1 MDKKVSII
9 LSTYNEA
16 LFIEKTINE
25 IFKSI
30 ENVEIV
36 LVDDNSKDGTLEK
49 VKSIDNRNLKFISRN
64 SRGLASAFLLG
75 MINTDG
81 DYVGWTDSNMPQLI
95 PLFKEMVKKLNEY
108 DVVLLSRYIDG
119 GGDQRSRIRILSS
132 KVINFICRLLLGNEI
147 KDYTSSIFLMK
158 RNVLIHGV
166 PIAYGHGEFFI
177 EFLYKIKKNGIK
189 IYELPYVQPPDAEGS
204 KTASSIIR
212 FFTLGLSY
220 LTRILIIRFRKN

>member
-1 MDKKVSII
+1 MDKKISII

-16 LFIEKTINE
+16 TIIEESINKIFNTI
-25 IFKSI
+25 K
-30 ENVEIV
+30 NVEV
-36 LVDDNSKDGTLEK
+36 VVVDDNSTDGTLK
-49 VKSIDNRNLKFISRN
+49 ILNSIENKNLKVYSRK

-81 DYVGWTDSNMPQLI
+81 DYVGWTDSNMPQLTYH
-95 PLFKEMVKKLNEY
+95 FKEMINKLDSY
-108 DVVLLSRYIDG
+108 DVILLSRYIEG
-119 GGDQRSRIRILSS
+119 GGDQRSKMRILSS
-132 KVINFICRLLLGNEI
+132 KIINFICRLFLGSGI
-147 KDYTSSIFLMK
+147 KDYTSSIFIMR

-189 IYELPYVQPPDAEGS
+189 IYELPYVQPPDLEGS

-220 LTRILIIRFRKN
+220 LIRILIIRFRKN

>member
-16 LFIEKTINE
+16 IVIEKTINE

-36 LVDDNSKDGTLEK
+36 LVDDNSEDGTLEK
-49 VKSIDNRNLKFISRN
+49 VKSINNKNLKIISRN

-75 MINTDG
+75 MINTNG
-81 DYVGWTDSNMPQLI
+81 DYVGWADSNMPQLI
-95 PLFKEMVKKLNEY
+95 PLFREMLKKLDEC
-108 DVVLLSRYIDG
+108 DIVLLSRYVRG
-119 GGDQRSRIRILSS
+119 GGDQRSKMRILSS
-132 KVINFICRLLLGNEI
+132 KIINLICRVILGNDI

-158 RNVLIHGV
+158 RNVLTHGV

-177 EFLYKIKKNGIK
+177 EFLYKIKKNGVK
-189 IYELPYVQPPDAEGS
+189 IYELPYVQPPDVDGS
-204 KTASSIIR
+204 KTASSITR
-212 FFTLGLSY
+212 FFSLGLSY
-220 LTRILIIRFRKN
+220 LIRIFIIKFRKN

>member
-16 LFIEKTINE
+16 IVIEKTINE

-36 LVDDNSKDGTLEK
+36 LVDDNSDDGTLEK
-49 VKSIDNRNLKFISRN
+49 VKSINNKNLKIISRN

-75 MINTDG
+75 MINTNG

-95 PLFKEMVKKLNEY
+95 PLFKEMLKKLDEC
-108 DVVLLSRYIDG
+108 DIVLLSRYVRG
-119 GGDQRSRIRILSS
+119 GGDQRSKIRILSS
-132 KVINFICRLLLGNEI
+132 KIINLICRVILGNEI

-158 RNVLIHGV
+158 RNVLTHGV

-177 EFLYKIKKNGIK
+177 EFLYKIKKNGVK
-189 IYELPYVQPPDAEGS
+189 IYELPYVQPPDVDGS

-212 FFTLGLSY
+212 FFSLGLSY
-220 LTRILIIRFRKN
+220 LIRIFIIKFRKN

>member
-16 LFIEKTINE
+16 IVIEKTINE

-36 LVDDNSKDGTLEK
+36 LVDDNSDDRTLKK
-49 VKSIDNRNLKFISRN
+49 VKSINNKNLKIISRN

-75 MINTDG
+75 MINTNG
-81 DYVGWTDSNMPQLI
+81 DYVGWTDSNMPQLL
-95 PLFKEMVKKLNEY
+95 PLFKEMLKKLDEC
-108 DVVLLSRYIDG
+108 DIVLLSRYVRG
-119 GGDQRSRIRILSS
+119 GGDQRSKIRILSS
-132 KVINFICRLLLGNEI
+132 KIINLICRVILGNEI

-158 RNVLIHGV
+158 RNVLTHGV

-177 EFLYKIKKNGIK
+177 EFLYKIKKNGVK
-189 IYELPYVQPPDAEGS
+189 IYELPYVQPPDVDGS

-212 FFTLGLSY
+212 FFSLGLSY
-220 LTRILIIRFRKN
+220 LIRIFIIKFRKN

>member
-16 LFIEKTINE
+16 IVIEKTINE

-36 LVDDNSKDGTLEK
+36 LVDDNSDDGTLEK
-49 VKSIDNRNLKFISRN
+49 VKSINNKNLKIISRN

-75 MINTDG
+75 MINTNG
-81 DYVGWTDSNMPQLI
+81 DYVGWTDSNMPQLL
-95 PLFKEMVKKLNEY
+95 PLFKEMLKKLDEC
-108 DVVLLSRYIDG
+108 DIVLLSRYVRG
-119 GGDQRSRIRILSS
+119 GGDQRSKIRILSS
-132 KVINFICRLLLGNEI
+132 KIINLICRVILGNEI

-158 RNVLIHGV
+158 RNVLTHGV

-177 EFLYKIKKNGIK
+177 EFLYKIKKNGVK
-189 IYELPYVQPPDAEGS
+189 IYELPYVQPPDVDGS

-212 FFTLGLSY
+212 FFSLGLSY
-220 LTRILIIRFRKN
+220 LIRIFIIKFRKN